1 MINIKINKE
10 NVLEFLQD
18 EGLTSSFK
26 IKENPPFWTIYIN
39 DPFVDDNKQ
48 RMGIS
53 YKYFEED
60 GQERVIFNGW
70 KSTALLGDDYH
81 GDFYKFVK
89 LYKNFSSFQEAK
101 LWFNK
106 KYIFRKPL
114 KEVIKK
120 EVEKKEVVKSE
131 LYWDEKFERLSLKKK
146 THKPFIEYLFKRKIS
161 VEKINETKIFID
173 KKSKRLIF
181 PVYENEDL
189 IFYTK
194 RSIVPHFLPWIKA
207 TKEGSFPIW
216 NLDNIDEDI
225 VYLFEGIFDAINI
238 KNGVAILGVAHEEVA
253 KKIAS
258 KNFLKYVIVLDNDE
272 AGRKAK
278 IHLAEILS
286 NDYNKDVYIYNY
298 KGINEQYKDFS
309 EMMINNIDLEMDTR
323 VIPYDFKTKTLI
335 KMGKVI

>member
-1 MINIKINKE
+1 
-10 NVLEFLQD
+10 
-18 EGLTSSFK
+18 
-26 IKENPPFWTIYIN
+26 
-39 DPFVDDNKQ
+39 
-48 RMGIS
+48 
-53 YKYFEED
+53 
-60 GQERVIFNGW
+60 
-70 KSTALLGDDYH
+70 
-81 GDFYKFVK
+81 
-89 LYKNFSSFQEAK
+89 
-101 LWFNK
+101 
-106 KYIFRKPL
+106 
-114 KEVIKK
+114 
-120 EVEKKEVVKSE
+120 VEKKEVVKSE